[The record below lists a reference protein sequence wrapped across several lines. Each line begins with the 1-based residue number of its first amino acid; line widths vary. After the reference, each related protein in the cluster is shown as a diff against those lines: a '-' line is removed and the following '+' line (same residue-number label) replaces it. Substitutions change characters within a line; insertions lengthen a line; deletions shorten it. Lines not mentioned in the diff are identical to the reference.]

1 LIAGGDDHQSGA
13 RHEEGDQNGRGKHI
27 DGDAQVAAA
36 LLDGDEQQNF
46 RETGQQ
52 QARAET

>member
-1 LIAGGDDHQSGA
+1 LIAGGDDHQPGA
-13 RHEEGDQNGRGKHI
+13 RHEEGDQNGRGKRI

-36 LLDGDEQQNF
+36 LLDGDEPQNF

-52 QARAET
+52 QARA